1 MIRPIIFL
9 IVICANAILLKAQPN
24 YQIKRNNGPKIIIDG
39 VLDDLAWS
47 EAMEATDFQ
56 QYFPFDSLK
65 AEFQTRVKFSYDDEF
80 FYFAARMENVN
91 LDRSYVT
98 PSLRRDYRGN
108 IDGISLVIDPFQ
120 DNTNAFQFGINPYGV
135 QREGLVTNGGQ
146 SGDDLSLSWDNKWY
160 AEAQQYEGYWI
171 AEAAIPFKTLRF
183 KEGTEKWNIN
193 MYRIDTQNGERSSWN
208 KIERQFHI
216 LSLAFMKELIF
227 DQPLDKAGPN
237 ISLIPYVSA
246 NTQADFEEGDG
257 NYDGGFAM
265 GLDAKIAVTSGLN
278 LDLTVNPDFS
288 QVELD
293 EQVTNLDRFE
303 LFFPEKRQFFLEN
316 DDLFSNSGHPN
327 LARPFFSRRI
337 GVAVDTSTGVNY
349 QNKIN
354 FGARLSGK
362 LNNNWRLGVL
372 AMQEDKIEDIGK
384 PTTNY
389 SMGIIQRKMFKR
401 SSISAIMVN
410 KDPINSS
417 ITSDTVP
424 PSSFN
429 RVAGLDYI
437 LASADNKWYGKFFY
451 HQSFDDDNDKDQNAW
466 LAFISYNSN
475 SWTWSFATVGVGE
488 NYDAQVG
495 YVPRPGIFRINP
507 DFGYNFFPKTG
518 IFNTI
523 TIKGETEQIWTLGQ
537 KSDHRHSINFESGL
551 INTGRIS
558 MSLNQRYTY
567 LLDAFDPTNTD
578 GPSLASNTDYVY
590 HSLELDVRGDA
601 RKYFSVDVGGYAGQY
616 FNGDRYSIRTALNY
630 RYQPYFAMRLQAS
643 YNRILMEAPLA
654 RATNLFLIGPRLDLT
669 FTKSIFL
676 TSFFQYNSQIDNLNL
691 NTRFQWR
698 FAPVSDLFI
707 VYTDNY
713 GTEQFG
719 DLGFTKKNRALVM
732 KLTYWFNL

>member
-1 MIRPIIFL
+1 VLRPYLFL
-9 IVICANAILLKAQPN
+9 LILTIVGVSHAQPH
-24 YQIKRNNGPKIIIDG
+24 YQIKRNNGPQIQIDG
-39 VLDDLAWS
+39 VLDEGAWTD
-47 EAMEATDFQ
+47 AMEAGEFQ

-65 AEFQTRVKFSYDDEF
+65 AEFQTQFKFTYDNEF
-80 FYFAARMENVN
+80 LYFAARMDNIHEE
-91 LDRSYVT
+91 RSYVT

-108 IDGISLVIDPFQ
+108 IDGITLEIDPFQ

-135 QREGLVTNGGQ
+135 QREGLIVNGGQ
-146 SGDDLSLSWDNKWY
+146 RGDDLSLSWDNKWY
-160 AEAQQYEGYWI
+160 AEAKQYDGYWI

-183 KEGTEKWNIN
+183 KEGTDKWNIN
-193 MYRIDTQNGERSSWN
+193 IYRIDTQNGERSTWTP
-208 KIERQFHI
+208 IERQFHI
-216 LSLAFMKELIF
+216 LSLAFMKELIW
-227 DQPLDKAGPN
+227 DEPLKKSGPN
-237 ISLIPYVSA
+237 ISIIPYIST
-246 NTQADFEEGDG
+246 NTEVDFEEGDG
-257 NYDGGFAM
+257 QYHSGFSA
-265 GLDAKIAVTSGLN
+265 GVDAKVAVTSGLN

-316 DDLFSNSGHPN
+316 NDLFSNPGHPF

-389 SMGIIQRKMFKR
+389 SVGILQRKMFKR
-401 SSISAIMVN
+401 SSLSAIMVN
-410 KDPINSS
+410 KDPMNSS
-417 ITSDTVP
+417 ISSDTVP

-451 HQSFDDDNDKDQNAW
+451 HQSFDDNPDPHQNAY
-466 LAFISYNSN
+466 LAFMSYNSN
-475 SWTWSFATVGVGE
+475 SWTWSVATVGVGE

-495 YVPRPGIFRINP
+495 YVPRPGIFRLNP
-507 DFGYNFFPKTG
+507 DFGYNFFPKSG
-518 IFNTI
+518 LFNTI
-523 TIKGETEQIWTLGQ
+523 TVKAETEQIWSEGK
-537 KSDHRHSINFESGL
+537 KSDYRHSINFESGL
-551 INTGRIS
+551 INTGRINLS
-558 MSLNQRYTY
+558 INQRYTY
-567 LLDAFDPTNTD
+567 LFEDFDPTNTD
-578 GPSLASNTDYVY
+578 GPTLQANTDYVY
-590 HSLELDVRGDA
+590 NSLEAEIRGDG
-601 RKYFSVDVGGYAGQY
+601 RKTFNVNVGGYVGQY
-616 FNGDRYSIRTALNY
+616 FNGNRYSIRTVLNY
-630 RYQPYFAMRLQAS
+630 RYQPYFAIRLQS
-643 YNRILMEAPLA
+643 SFNRLVMPAPIKT
-654 RATNLFLIGPRLDLT
+654 TNLFLIGPRIDLT

-676 TSFFQYNSQIDNLNL
+676 TSFVQYNSQIENMNI

-713 GTEQFG
+713 GTEQLG
-719 DLGFTKKNRALVM
+719 DLGFTQKNRALIM